1 MLIKNF
7 DRAYNGNTRAPIG
20 LYTHAAWFFGQDFH
34 YEGYKKAIR
43 HMLSFND
50 TWIVPIS
57 AGIAYRQNPVSL
69 TKLWNNEFEPFQCD
83 NYPVPSC
90 PNPQSCRYSNDYIHY
105 ASCFNPR
112 PVQWS

>member
-7 DRAYNGNTRAPIG
+7 DRAYNGNTRAPFG
-20 LYTHAAWFFGQDFH
+20 LYMHAAWFFGQDYH
-34 YEGYKKAIR
+34 YQGYKKAIE

-57 AGIAYRQNPVSL
+57 AGLAYRQDPVSL

-83 NYPVPSC
+83 NFPEPSC
-90 PNPQSCRYSNDYIHY
+90 PNPQSCR
-105 ASCFNPR
+105 
-112 PVQWS
+112 